1 MKRYLF
7 APLTAILLSA
17 SAFAVSAAAAQG
29 DEASAPRMER
39 MQRWA
44 ADRASVLDAK
54 LAGMKAGLK
63 LTADQEKLWGAF
75 DSAVRDTAKSRMDN
89 MQKMMEMREHG
100 ERMSPI
106 DHLQAMADRLS
117 QAAADVKKV
126 ADAAKPLYD
135 SLDETQKHQFAT
147 LGRMLMPERT
157 RFAMEMWRH
166 REGGRGQDM
175 PE

>member
-1 MKRYLF
+1 
-7 APLTAILLSA
+7 
-17 SAFAVSAAAAQG
+17 
-29 DEASAPRMER
+29 
-39 MQRWA
+39 
-44 ADRASVLDAK
+44 
-54 LAGMKAGLK
+54 
-63 LTADQEKLWGAF
+63 
-75 DSAVRDTAKSRMDN
+75 
-89 MQKMMEMREHG
+89 
-100 ERMSPI
+100 
-106 DHLQAMADRLS
+106 MADHLS